1 MVADTAITTSASAAL
16 TDDVEATTNSTAT
29 TTLYI
34 NTTMTQNYIA
44 SSVRISHPKL
54 CEIKG
59 RSILHEN
66 VQIIQNHSSSDSQSD
81 DTTGIPIRIGRYC
94 HIQSNTIL
102 QSTTSDSN
110 IPIRYFG
117 IDDDDDDAA
126 AAAAA
131 AAGYENKVQNVN
143 DSSSNPDANRPVG
156 TVVTATATSTI
167 GSYTMIGHNCII
179 SINHLTIGNQ
189 VLIGD
194 HVTIGNNV
202 TIKDNCIIE
211 SCTMIPPYT
220 IIPPFTYCYNSNHS
234 KKNVKAS
241 HDVETTQESDRS
253 SRRHVRLVMDVAA
266 LPPSMTPVRQELAMM
281 TYNTL
286 ARQQKVS

>member
-1 MVADTAITTSASAAL
+1 MVADSVTTTSAAV

-59 RSILHEN
+59 RSILHDN
-66 VQIIQNHSSSDSQSD
+66 VQIIQNHSSSDTGSQSD

-110 IPIRYFG
+110 TPIRYFG
-117 IDDDDDDAA
+117 IDDDDD
-126 AAAAA
+126 AAA

-143 DSSSNPDANRPVG
+143 DSSSNPDASRPVG

-234 KKNVKAS
+234 KNNAKAS
-241 HDVETTQESDRS
+241 HDIATTQESDRS
-253 SRRHVRLVMDVAA
+253 SRRHVRLVMNVAA
-266 LPPSMTPVRQELAMM
+266 LPPSMTPVRQELAMT